1 VIDLH
6 SHTVASD
13 GQHTADELFQM
24 AKAAGVDTLAVTD
37 HDTVDGLKACEEAAA
52 KYSLTLVPGIEV
64 SAFVNNKEVHVLGHF
79 VDRTEAGI
87 ASFSQK
93 LRGERRTRME
103 QMVAKMQG
111 LGFPVTMEQVLAIAG
126 DAHLA
131 RPHLARVLVELN
143 YCTSTKNAFD
153 RFLAD
158 KRPAAVPRFQLSAED
173 AIAIIRQAKGAA
185 TLAHPG
191 VSRVERFEVEQ
202 MAKAGLAGLEV
213 EHSDH
218 PPTMRDKFRGWAK
231 DYNLVS
237 TSGSDFHGEKVAPGR
252 KLGTESMP
260 KEALEAL
267 KARRG

>member
-1 VIDLH
+1 MIDLH

-24 AKAAGVDTLAVTD
+24 AKAAGVHTLAVTD
-37 HDTVDGLKACEEAAA
+37 HDTVDGLKACEDAAQ
-52 KYSLTLVPGIEV
+52 KHGLTLVPGIEL
-64 SAFVNNKEVHVLGHF
+64 SAFINSKEVHVLGHF

-87 ASFSQK
+87 SSFSEK
-93 LRGERRTRME
+93 LRGERRKRME
-103 QMVAKMQG
+103 QMVVKMQG
-111 LGFPVTMEQVLAIAG
+111 LGFPVTMEQVLGIAG

-143 YCTSTKNAFD
+143 YCTSTKEAFD
-153 RFLAD
+153 RFLGD
-158 KRPAAVPRFQLSAED
+158 KRPAAVGRFQLSAED

-191 VSRVERFEVEQ
+191 VSRVERFEVEK
-202 MAKAGLAGLEV
+202 MAKAGLVGLEA

-218 PPTMRDKFRGWAK
+218 PPTMRDKFRSWAK
-231 DYNLVS
+231 DFNLVS

-252 KLGTESMP
+252 KLGTESMAP
-260 KEALEAL
+260 EALATL
-267 KARRG
+267 RSRVG